1 MKDTETL
8 SLPPQV
14 ELRFIPRSARLEPR
28 VRLTV
33 FRNSGCVLLD
43 IRLSAIAKICP
54 PASESQ
60 SDVFRA
66 FRTSV
71 PAMLAMLNAAIAK
84 APPGGIV
91 FIAPADIE
99 IRSRLAA

>member
-1 MKDTETL
+1 MQGAETL

-14 ELRFIPRSARLEPR
+14 ELRYIPRSANLEPR

-33 FRNSGCVLLD
+33 FRKSGCVLLD
-43 IRLSAIAKICP
+43 IRLSAIARICP
-54 PASESQ
+54 PTSESQ

-66 FRTSV
+66 FRAAV

-84 APPGGIV
+84 APPGAIV
-91 FIAPADIE
+91 FIGPADIE

>member
-1 MKDTETL
+1 MQDTGTL
-8 SLPPQV
+8 ALPPQV

-66 FRTSV
+66 FRASV
-71 PAMLAMLNAAIAK
+71 PAMLGMLNTAIAK

-99 IRSRLAA
+99 IDSRLAA